1 MAGSIYGTRVTVVQ
15 NGDGAGVE
23 INSGQPC
30 AIHNVHIANAA
41 AGAAQAF
48 TFTETTTAGGAIAN
62 EVGAMSIAATG
73 GSDDWNPEAI
83 FDKGFR
89 VGQEPAAGTFITV
102 VWRPG
107 V

>member
-23 INSGQPC
+23 INGGLPC
-30 AIHNVHIANAA
+30 AIHNIHVANAA
-41 AGAAQAF
+41 AGAAQGF
-48 TFTETTTAGGAIAN
+48 TFVQTVLAGGDVTV
-62 EVGAMSIAATG
+62 EVGAMSVTTNG
-73 GSDDWNPEAI
+73 GADDWSPEAI

-89 VGQEPAAGTFITV
+89 VVQEPASGTFITV